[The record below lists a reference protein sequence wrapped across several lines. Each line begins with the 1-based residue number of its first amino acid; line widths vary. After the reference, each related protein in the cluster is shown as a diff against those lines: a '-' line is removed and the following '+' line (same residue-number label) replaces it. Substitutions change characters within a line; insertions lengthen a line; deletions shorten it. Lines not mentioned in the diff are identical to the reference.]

1 MAEDRNN
8 QHALQEG
15 LEALFSLQ
23 AQLSDDHK
31 KFITETTA
39 LFKASQQRLNETVE
53 AVNHIEQ
60 AIEQSL
66 QLAKEENQAVETY
79 LERAYFWK
87 CFIFCLGIV
96 IFVGLTLL
104 VFFTR

>member
-23 AQLSDDHK
+23 AQLGDDYK

-39 LFKASQQRLNETVE
+39 LIKASQQRLNETVE
-53 AVNHIEQ
+53 VVNSIKQVTE
-60 AIEQSL
+60 ESL
-66 QLAKEENQAVETY
+66 QSAQAESQAVETY

-87 CFIFCLGIV
+87 CLTFFLGIV
-96 IFVGLTLL
+96 IFVVLILL
-104 VFFTR
+104 AFFTR